1 MVVKDEKFESGNK
14 IKHDGWCHECFRKI
28 IIIMIIKLWKSS
40 HIAKETWIRKSKMMK
55 KNEEITSRI
64 GMNLKFR
71 G

>member
-1 MVVKDEKFESGNK
+1 MKTRLNMMVGVMSVSE
-14 IKHDGWCHECFRKI
+14 IIII

-40 HIAKETWIRKSKMMK
+40 HIAKETWIQKSKMMK
-55 KNEEITSRI
+55 KNAEIASQI